1 MLQHF
6 VVIICQ
12 ISVKQ
17 RPIRH
22 CVDGGVRQEKA
33 KNIMHPDETKQLGY
47 SVRVNFDIWWAAHI
61 LSIETWK

>member
-47 SVRVNFDIWWAAHI
+47 SVRVNFDI
-61 LSIETWK
+61 